1 MNKMAELFLSIAILL
16 LSAKLMGELFERLN
30 LSSLVGEISAGI
42 LVGPV
47 LGFVTPSEE
56 LRLVTNFGIIFLLF
70 LIGLSTRFD
79 EIKENVYTGSVLA
92 MVGCLLAFLGGFA
105 VGYFIFKSVE
115 IGVILG
121 VAVISTST
129 AITLRSLT
137 DIGEF
142 QSKPYKLALAIDI
155 ADEVIAI
162 LALALLTTYFSFGS
176 VRIWEIV
183 SLFFAVIGFFF
194 FVMTA
199 GSRMAGKFLSFFR
212 TMRDEQILVSIP
224 LVILFFTA
232 FVSEH
237 VGVAAVTGAFL
248 AGISMSKSPIVEPLV
263 VPKIKAMSYGFFIPM
278 FFAYSAI
285 LLDLGAVLKYAAVI
299 LALLATISFGKF
311 LGCGFLAGY
320 FGYNSRDQ
328 KIIGIG
334 MIPHGE
340 YSIIIA
346 QLALLGGFIG
356 ADIYTI
362 VIAFVIVSIVITPLL
377 LRFVGRNHYAKRF

>member
-1 MNKMAELFLSIAILL
+1 MAELFLSIAILL
-16 LSAKLMGELFERLN
+16 LSAKLLGELFERLN
-30 LSSLVGEISAGI
+30 LSSLVGEIFAGI
-42 LVGPV
+42 LVGPL
-47 LGFVTPSEE
+47 LGFVPPSEE
-56 LRLVTNFGIIFLLF
+56 LRLVANFGIIFLLF
-70 LIGLSTRFD
+70 LIGLSTKFD
-79 EIKENVYTGSVLA
+79 EIKENVYVGSVLA
-92 MVGCLLAFLGGFA
+92 IGGCMLAFLGGFA
-105 VGYFIFKSVE
+105 VGYFIFESVE

-199 GSRMAGKFLSFFR
+199 GSRMAGKFLSFFK

-248 AGISMSKSPIVEPLV
+248 AGISMSKSPLVEPLV

-285 LLDLGAVLKYAAVI
+285 LLDLSAVTKYAVVI
-299 LALLATISFGKF
+299 LALLAAISLGKF
-311 LGCGFLAGY
+311 LGCGFLARY
-320 FGYNSRDQ
+320 FGYSSRDQ

-346 QLALLGGFIG
+346 QLALLGGFIK
-356 ADIYTI
+356 ADLYTI
-362 VIAFVIVSIVITPLL
+362 VIAFVIISIVITPLL
-377 LRFVGRNHYAKRF
+377 LRFVGKNHYNKRF